1 MTPVEALKFVEQHM
15 VPAFPLGDYKVS
27 EAIRQVKV

>member
-1 MTPVEALKFVEQHM
+1 MTPVESLKFVEQHM

-27 EAIRQVKV
+27 EAIKQIKV